1 MKRVNVCYCC
11 FRLPQS
17 VLLIHLNL
25 IELLDHW
32 RLRVI
37 ASANAFCQKKN
48 PSLSGFPVFHNI
60 RHIFLAN
67 RRAATSLR
75 SYGKKRQL
83 NNSEYYCLTINCN
96 VNFDSFCIF
105 RLFTVIS
112 ENLDKRTK
120 CIKLSGGMLS
130 VFLNVQQEE

>member
-1 MKRVNVCYCC
+1 M
-11 FRLPQS
+11 
-17 VLLIHLNL
+17 
-25 IELLDHW
+25 
-32 RLRVI
+32 
-37 ASANAFCQKKN
+37 
-48 PSLSGFPVFHNI
+48 
-60 RHIFLAN
+60 FLAD
-67 RRAATSLR
+67 RTAATSLR

-105 RLFTVIS
+105 RLFTVIR

-130 VFLNVQQEE
+130 VFSNVQQEE